1 MPQFR
6 LTLAALALAGVA
18 TPSAAQSFDN
28 TGRDAPGD
36 ARVQAGIVIPFG
48 GGGSPAE
55 RAPRLEAWSDHRA
68 QRPLPQ
74 ASLRP
79 DFEPGAVR
87 PVRIGINF
95 SGETRMLVN
104 GREMPGQDNRKGVS
118 TVGWV
123 AIGVA
128 VVAVAL
134 GVTYLALP
142 RST

>member
-1 MPQFR
+1 MKRVLVP
-6 LTLAALALAGVA
+6 LTILTSIALAAPA
-18 TPSAAQSFDN
+18 AAQSFNDTAQ
-28 TGRDAPGD
+28 TGPAEV
-36 ARVQAGIVIPFG
+36 RVQAGIVIPLG
-48 GGGSPAE
+48 GGGTDAE

-68 QRPLPQ
+68 QRPVPQ

-79 DFEPGAVR
+79 DFEQGAVR

-95 SGETRMLVN
+95 TGETRMLVN

-123 AIGVA
+123 AIGVV
-128 VVAVAL
+128 VVAAAL
-134 GVTYLALP
+134 GATYLALP